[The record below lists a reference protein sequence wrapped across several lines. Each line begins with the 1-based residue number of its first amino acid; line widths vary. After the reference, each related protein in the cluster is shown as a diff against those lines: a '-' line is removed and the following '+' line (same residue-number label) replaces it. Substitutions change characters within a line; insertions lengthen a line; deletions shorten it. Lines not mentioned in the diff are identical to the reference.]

1 MINDFFKNL
10 TKTKRSRHRSRVKFI
25 VNLIVGLIVLGLIV
39 YSLVA
44 LYAVPRESPL
54 NPYRTSWI
62 GNTFSGGSKWVQNF
76 IDGMYVAPDGTIYTN
91 SVWDEGKEAEFIR
104 TKTRLGRT
112 IVNCMALEDPEGSCH
127 SK

>member
-1 MINDFFKNL
+1 MTFKNL

-54 NPYRTSWI
+54 KPYRTSWI
-62 GNTFSGGSKWVQNF
+62 GNTFSGGKVGAELYRWNVC
-76 IDGMYVAPDGTIYTN
+76 GTGWN
-91 SVWDEGKEAEFIR
+91 N
-104 TKTRLGRT
+104 L
-112 IVNCMALEDPEGSCH
+112 H
-127 SK
+127 

>member
-25 VNLIVGLIVLGLIV
+25 VNLIVGLIVLGLII
-39 YSLVA
+39 VA

-54 NPYRTSWI
+54 KPYRTSWI
-62 GNTFSGGSKWVQNF
+62 GNTFSGAARVQNF

-91 SVWDEGKEAEFIR
+91 SVWDEGAKEAEFIR

-112 IVNCMALEDPEGSCH
+112 IVNCMAREDPEGSCH